1 VAETF
6 APEILLDTVAADR
19 RFARIVTETQAEAVL
34 AELRP
39 WLRERPPFDQF
50 WKQLETTVARTQAI
64 RQTTIY
70 WHAAAAAFSQA
81 GRPALQAEMYFFS
94 DPPAW
99 GALSGTN
106 APERVLSMV
115 PELLSA
121 QQRPRKGPA
130 PRTWYADFVRGLAK
144 IAEGIGIKVT
154 TAGDRT
160 DDPHATPFTRFV
172 FAVEKL
178 LPREEQ
184 SPSLVAC
191 ARRIDRAIV
200 FLRQTNAAVPRK
212 GKRRKPANTSMRDK

>member
-1 VAETF
+1 
-6 APEILLDTVAADR
+6 
-19 RFARIVTETQAEAVL
+19 
-34 AELRP
+34 
-39 WLRERPPFDQF
+39 
-50 WKQLETTVARTQAI
+50 
-64 RQTTIY
+64 
-70 WHAAAAAFSQA
+70 
-81 GRPALQAEMYFFS
+81 
-94 DPPAW
+94 
-99 GALSGTN
+99 
-106 APERVLSMV
+106 
-115 PELLSA
+115 ELLSA

-212 GKRRKPANTSMRDK
+212 GKRRKPANT